1 MKNLI
6 KIIYF
11 IILSI
16 ITYSIVSYTHAT
28 VGGPTYIGNFSYNR
42 DDSSIYYIKQ
52 SYSGKGCPPEL
63 VKISLTTQT
72 ISDVISCNQAER
84 FIDDIQA
91 LNTEIEV
98 ITQNF
103 KQLSQFNLKN
113 NNIRIDLDFSNSER
127 LDGITDDSIIKR
139 NYIANVYQGDKKVG
153 EFSISGCKLDQPFN
167 FAGYSIPGLEKKIA
181 IVSSRIGDCWEGGY
195 IYENI
200 YIINIV
206 DKIDRTPVL
215 GTGKNELEELKTNAG
230 TLTVY
235 PNKNDTNIVSSNT
248 DNNQTPI
255 SNELSGN
262 NNLALILMAIV
273 ILLVG
278 IIIGNRF
285 KK

>member
-11 IILSI
+11 IVLSI
-16 ITYSIVSYTHAT
+16 IPYSIASYTYAT

-42 DDSSIYYIKQ
+42 DDSSIYYINQ

-63 VKISLTTQT
+63 IKISLTTQT
-72 ISDVISCNQAER
+72 ISDVISCNQAEQLTGG
-84 FIDDIQA
+84 IQA

-103 KQLSQFNLKN
+103 KQLSQFNLTN
-113 NNIRIDLDFSNSER
+113 NNIRIELDFSNSESVE
-127 LDGITDDSIIKR
+127 DTVEDWIIKR
-139 NYIANVYQGDKKVG
+139 NFIAKVYQGDKKVG
-153 EFSISGCKLDQPFN
+153 EFAISGCKSDQPFN
-167 FAGYSIPGLEKKIA
+167 FAGYSIPGLEKRIA

-200 YIINIV
+200 HIINIV
-206 DKIDRTPVL
+206 DNIDRTPVL
-215 GTGKNELEELKTNAG
+215 GTGKNELEVLKTNAG

-235 PNKNDTNIVSSNT
+235 PNKNETGVVSPNT

-255 SNELSGN
+255 SDNPSGN
-262 NNLALILMAIV
+262 NNLVLILIAIV

-278 IIIGNRF
+278 IITGNRF

>member
-1 MKNLI
+1 VKARS
-6 KIIYF
+6 YF
-11 IILSI
+11 C
-16 ITYSIVSYTHAT
+16 
-28 VGGPTYIGNFSYNR
+28 
-42 DDSSIYYIKQ
+42 K
-52 SYSGKGCPPEL
+52 
-63 VKISLTTQT
+63 
-72 ISDVISCNQAER
+72 
-84 FIDDIQA
+84 

-262 NNLALILMAIV
+262 NNLVLILMAIV